1 MPYEVLVD
9 DNYDYMDE
17 SKRYPLGVY
26 ATYDE
31 AVEAA
36 KEIVDEFLSSAY
48 KPGVSFED
56 LFGGYRGFGEDPFI
70 LATPLHANVGPL
82 FSARGYAQERCRE
95 LCDPN
100 RVTAEARPWWMFWR
114 SNHEA

>member
-70 LATPLHANVGPL
+70 LATPPHSNVAPL

-100 RVTAEARPWWMFWR
+100 RVTTEARPWWMFWR